1 MVLIMHDVVSILL
14 NAIGIV
20 SVLALVSV
28 GLAIV
33 FGMMNV
39 INLAHGEFVTVG
51 AYTAGLSS
59 SAIGSFWV
67 GLLLAPIIGAI
78 LGLGLEVFLI
88 RRLYKRP
95 LHTIIATLGVSFIA
109 QKTLELIFGPSPMS
123 MGNPLPGLVTIAG
136 VSYPIYRIFVA
147 GIAILIMSVALLLYR
162 RSRFGLDLR
171 SAIQSPAVA
180 SVLGIDVD
188 RTYRTAF
195 TVGAGLA
202 ALAGALLAPIASIV
216 PGMGLYYL
224 IESFFVVIVGG
235 TGSILGCIVGS
246 TVIGGLEAFFSF
258 RVGGAFPQ
266 ALVLVV
272 AIILVRLRPKGL
284 VPA

>member
-1 MVLIMHDVVSILL
+1 MHDVVSILL

-136 VSYPIYRIFVA
+136 VPYPIYRIFVA

-162 RSRFGLDLR
+162 RSGFGLIF
-171 SAIQSPAVA
+171 AAQSKIPP
-180 SVLGIDVD
+180 SLQCWE
-188 RTYRTAF
+188 
-195 TVGAGLA
+195 L
-202 ALAGALLAPIASIV
+202 
-216 PGMGLYYL
+216 M
-224 IESFFVVIVGG
+224 
-235 TGSILGCIVGS
+235 
-246 TVIGGLEAFFSF
+246 
-258 RVGGAFPQ
+258 
-266 ALVLVV
+266 
-272 AIILVRLRPKGL
+272 
-284 VPA
+284 